1 MTIRVVLAAVFA
13 CAFAGDVRSQ
23 EPAPAFEVASVKPSG
38 SGAPP
43 MAITRQP
50 GGRLVLVNSPLPMI
64 IRWAYDVD
72 EARLFNVPKGLD
84 ALGFDIVAKSP
95 EPEPAPGRMQL
106 MMRTLLAE
114 RFKLSI
120 HHELR
125 ELLVYTLTTEPG
137 GPKVALLKTG
147 EGTGPNPFRMTDAG
161 TLIGTHV
168 NGSSSDFVSKHGA
181 RQRTSS

>member
-1 MTIRVVLAAVFA
+1 
-13 CAFAGDVRSQ
+13 
-23 EPAPAFEVASVKPSG
+23 
-38 SGAPP
+38 

-120 HHELR
+120 HRELR
-125 ELLVYTLTTEPG
+125 ELLVY
-137 GPKVALLKTG
+137 
-147 EGTGPNPFRMTDAG
+147 
-161 TLIGTHV
+161 
-168 NGSSSDFVSKHGA
+168 
-181 RQRTSS
+181 